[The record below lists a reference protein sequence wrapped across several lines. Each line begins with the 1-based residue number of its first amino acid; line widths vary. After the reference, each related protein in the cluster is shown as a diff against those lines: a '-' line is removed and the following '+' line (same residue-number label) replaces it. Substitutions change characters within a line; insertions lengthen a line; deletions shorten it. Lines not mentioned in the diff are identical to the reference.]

1 MFKRILTPLDGST
14 LSEGILPYVRA
25 LAPALGARVELLQI
39 HPNMTYELEQLE
51 DAEQASITAALEPVQ
66 LRLQHQSE
74 SYLSKVAG
82 DLEGLGVET
91 GIDVRFGPPAASIV
105 EEAEQVEDTL
115 IAMST
120 HGRAGVG
127 RWIMGSVTDR
137 VLHTTMTPLLVVH
150 PERGA
155 PSVDSVADI
164 STLIVPLDGSELAE
178 TVLPVAAAVAMATRA
193 SILLV
198 RSLDAPSRSS
208 LSVTELASRGVSE
221 GTLEEAE
228 TAEFLGARAAA
239 LREQGVADVRTMVI
253 RGNAAEE
260 IEELAR
266 NTLDSMIVACT
277 HGRSGV
283 GRAVMGSVTD
293 RLARHSGH
301 PALILRAP
309 Q

>member
-91 GIDVRFGPPAASIV
+91 GINVRFGPPAASIV

-155 PSVDSVADI
+155 PSVDSVVDI

-178 TVLPVAAAVAMATRA
+178 TVLPVAAAVAMATGA

-228 TAEFLGARAAA
+228 TAESLGARAAA
-239 LREQGVADVRTMVI
+239 LREEGVADVRTMVI

-266 NTLDSMIVACT
+266 NTPDSMIVACT

-301 PALILRAP
+301 PALIVRAP

>member
-178 TVLPVAAAVAMATRA
+178 TVLPVAAAVAMATGA

-228 TAEFLGARAAA
+228 TAESLGARAAA
-239 LREQGVADVRTMVI
+239 LREEGVVGVRTMVI

-266 NTLDSMIVACT
+266 NTPDSMIVACT

-301 PALILRAP
+301 PALIVRAP

>member
-91 GIDVRFGPPAASIV
+91 GINVRFGPPAASIV

-178 TVLPVAAAVAMATRA
+178 TVLPVAAAVAMATGA

-228 TAEFLGARAAA
+228 TAESLGARAAA

-266 NTLDSMIVACT
+266 NTPDSMIVACT

-301 PALILRAP
+301 PALIVRAP

>member
-14 LSEGILPYVRA
+14 LSEGILPYVRV

-91 GIDVRFGPPAASIV
+91 GIDVRFDPPAASIV

-178 TVLPVAAAVAMATRA
+178 TVLPVAAAVAMATGA

-228 TAEFLGARAAA
+228 TAESLGARAAA
-239 LREQGVADVRTMVI
+239 LREEGVADVRTMVI

-266 NTLDSMIVACT
+266 NTPDSMIVACT

-301 PALILRAP
+301 PALIVRAP

>member
-1 MFKRILTPLDGST
+1 MS
-14 LSEGILPYVRA
+14 
-25 LAPALGARVELLQI
+25 
-39 HPNMTYELEQLE
+39 
-51 DAEQASITAALEPVQ
+51 
-66 LRLQHQSE
+66 
-74 SYLSKVAG
+74 
-82 DLEGLGVET
+82 LEGLGVET

-178 TVLPVAAAVAMATRA
+178 TVLPVAAAVAMATGA

-228 TAEFLGARAAA
+228 TAESLGARAAA
-239 LREQGVADVRTMVI
+239 LREEGVADVRTMVI

-266 NTLDSMIVACT
+266 NTPDSMIVACT

-301 PALILRAP
+301 PALIVRAP

>member
-25 LAPALGARVELLQI
+25 LAPALGARVELLQT

-74 SYLSKVAG
+74 GYLSKVASE
-82 DLEGLGVET
+82 LKELGVET

-105 EEAEQVEDTL
+105 EEAEQVEGTL

-178 TVLPVAAAVAMATRA
+178 TVLPVAAAVAMATGA

-228 TAEFLGARAAA
+228 TAESLGARAAA
-239 LREQGVADVRTMVI
+239 LREEGVADVRTMVI

-266 NTLDSMIVACT
+266 NTPDSMIVACT

-301 PALILRAP
+301 PALIVRAP

>member
-1 MFKRILTPLDGST
+1 MFKRILTPLDGSA

-266 NTLDSMIVACT
+266 NTPDSMIVACT

>member
-178 TVLPVAAAVAMATRA
+178 TVLPVAAAVAMATGA

-266 NTLDSMIVACT
+266 NTPDSMIVACT

>member
-82 DLEGLGVET
+82 DIEGLGVET

-178 TVLPVAAAVAMATRA
+178 TVLPVAAAVAMATGA

-228 TAEFLGARAAA
+228 TAESLGARAVA
-239 LREQGVADVRTMVI
+239 LREEGVADVRTMVI

-266 NTLDSMIVACT
+266 NTPDSMIVACT

-301 PALILRAP
+301 PALIVRAP

>member
-178 TVLPVAAAVAMATRA
+178 TVLPVAAAVAMATGA

-228 TAEFLGARAAA
+228 TAESLGARAAA
-239 LREQGVADVRTMVI
+239 LREEGVADVRTMVI

-266 NTLDSMIVACT
+266 NTPDSMIVACT

-301 PALILRAP
+301 PALIVRAP

>member
-82 DLEGLGVET
+82 DLDGLGVET

-178 TVLPVAAAVAMATRA
+178 TVLPVAAAVAMATGA

-266 NTLDSMIVACT
+266 NTPDSMIVACT

>member
-25 LAPALGARVELLQI
+25 LAPALGARVELLQT

-74 SYLSKVAG
+74 SYLSKVASE
-82 DLEGLGVET
+82 LEGLGVET
-91 GIDVRFGPPAASIV
+91 GIDVRFGPPAVSIV

-120 HGRAGVG
+120 HGRAGIG

-178 TVLPVAAAVAMATRA
+178 TVLPVAAAVAMATGA

-228 TAEFLGARAAA
+228 TAESLGARAAA
-239 LREQGVADVRTMVI
+239 LREEGVADVRTMVI

-266 NTLDSMIVACT
+266 NTPDSMIVACT

-301 PALILRAP
+301 PALIVRAP
-309 Q
+309 L

>member
-25 LAPALGARVELLQI
+25 LAPALGARVDLLQT

-51 DAEQASITAALEPVQ
+51 DAEQASITAALEPVH
-66 LRLQHQSE
+66 LRLHHQSE
-74 SYLSKVAG
+74 GYLSKVAG

-91 GIDVRFGPPAASIV
+91 KIDVRFGPPAASIV
-105 EEAEQVEDTL
+105 EEAEQAEDTL

-155 PSVDSVADI
+155 PTVDSVAEI
-164 STLIVPLDGSELAE
+164 TTLIVPLDGSDLAE
-178 TVLPVAAAVAMATRA
+178 AVLPVAAEVAKATGA
-193 SILLV
+193 IILLV
-198 RSLDAPSRSS
+198 RTLDAPSRSS

-221 GTLEEAE
+221 STREEAE
-228 TAEFLGARAAA
+228 TAEYLGARAAA
-239 LREQGVADVRTMVI
+239 LREDSVADVRTWVM

-260 IEELAR
+260 IEELAK
-266 NTLDSMIVACT
+266 NTPDSMIVACT

-301 PALILRAP
+301 PALIVRAP

>member
-1 MFKRILTPLDGST
+1 MISRGWVSRQ
-14 LSEGILPYVRA
+14 E
-25 LAPALGARVELLQI
+25 
-39 HPNMTYELEQLE
+39 
-51 DAEQASITAALEPVQ
+51 
-66 LRLQHQSE
+66 
-74 SYLSKVAG
+74 
-82 DLEGLGVET
+82 
-91 GIDVRFGPPAASIV
+91 IDVRFGPTAASIV

-178 TVLPVAAAVAMATRA
+178 TVLPVAAAVAMATGA

-228 TAEFLGARAAA
+228 TAESLGARAAA
-239 LREQGVADVRTMVI
+239 LREEGVADVRTMVI

-266 NTLDSMIVACT
+266 NTPDSMIVACT

-301 PALILRAP
+301 PALIVRAP

>member
-82 DLEGLGVET
+82 DLDGLGVET

-266 NTLDSMIVACT
+266 NTPDSMIVACT